1 MRNRAGLV
9 LAVAVGVLL
18 LVAVVA
24 AVLAATRPG
33 PQLAEGSPEAAVRDY
48 VAAVV
53 DGDRGVAAGLL
64 DPQGRCGEDDLSH
77 YGTDSSGRIV
87 LRETEVDGD
96 EAEVHVDIVHDGEG
110 PFGAGE
116 WRDELRFDLRR
127 DGDRWVITGEPWPMY
142 GCLGSDGEQEKAP

>member
-1 MRNRAGLV
+1 MRNRAGVV

-24 AVLAATRPG
+24 AVLSATRPG
-33 PQLAEGSPEAAVRDY
+33 PQLTEGSPEAAVRDY

-53 DGDRGVAAGLL
+53 EGDREAAAARL
-64 DPQGRCGEDDLSH
+64 DPEGPCTEEDLRLVGEPSD
-77 YGTDSSGRIV
+77 GRIV
-87 LRETEVDGD
+87 LRDVELDGAEATVRVD
-96 EAEVHVDIVHDGEG
+96 VVHDGEG

-127 DGDRWVITGEPWPMY
+127 DGEHWVVTGEPWPMY
-142 GCLGSDGEQEKAP
+142 GCQAPRPAP

>member
-24 AVLAATRPG
+24 VVLSATRPG

-48 VAAVV
+48 VAAVAE
-53 DGDRGVAAGLL
+53 DDREAAAALL
-64 DPQGRCGEDDLSH
+64 DPQGSCDEDDMRQ
-77 YGTDSSGRIV
+77 YGSSSSSGRIV
-87 LRETEVDGD
+87 LREAEVDGD
-96 EAEVHVDIVHDGEG
+96 EAVVHVDVVHDGEG

-127 DGDRWVITGEPWPMY
+127 DGERWVITGEPWPMY
-142 GCLGSDGEQEKAP
+142 GCDWEKTP